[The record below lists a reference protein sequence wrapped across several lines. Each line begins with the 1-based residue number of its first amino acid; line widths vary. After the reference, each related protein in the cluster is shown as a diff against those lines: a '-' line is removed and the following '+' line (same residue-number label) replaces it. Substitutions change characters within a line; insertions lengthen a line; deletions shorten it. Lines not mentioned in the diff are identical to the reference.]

1 MRVDDAIYMDY
12 QASTPVDARVVEA
25 MMPYMTGEFA
35 NPHSSQH
42 LQGQQAYRACVSAQ
56 ASIANAIGAM
66 PNEIVFTSGATEANN
81 QAIASV
87 LLGYKGKR
95 NKVLVSAIEHKCIR
109 EAAAFYGERLG
120 YDVKEIPVL
129 STGEVDPVAY
139 KRLLTEEVLLV
150 CVMAVNNEI
159 GTLQHVAHL
168 VEQAHEVGALFHCD
182 AAQAPDAVD
191 IDVMNWGVDLLSLS
205 AHKMYGP
212 KGIGALFIDASLHQ
226 DLPPLMQG
234 GGQQE
239 GLRSGTLPTPLCVG
253 FGKAASL
260 WTEEKD
266 QRRKHLRKM
275 WGFFLQTLDD
285 HCIAYRL
292 NGANQS
298 RHFGNLNIEFVGVDA
313 ESLLAHLQPYVCA
326 STGAAC
332 NSGFLA
338 YSYVLQAIGISS
350 PRAASSIRF
359 SFGQHTDKA
368 QIEEVVRRIDQAI
381 GLLSLP
387 DMCDLK

>member
-1 MRVDDAIYMDY
+1 MRIDDAIYMDY
-12 QASTPVDARVVEA
+12 QASTPVDARVIEA

-42 LQGQQAYRACVSAQ
+42 MQGHQAYRACVSAQ
-56 ASIANAIGAM
+56 ASIADAIGAM
-66 PNEIVFTSGATEANN
+66 PNEVVFTSGATEANN

-95 NKVLVSAIEHKCIR
+95 NKVLVSAIEHKCIT

-120 YDVKEIPVL
+120 YEVEEIPVL

-139 KRLLTEEVLLV
+139 RRLLTEEVLLV

-168 VEQAHEVGALFHCD
+168 VEQAHDVGALFHCD
-182 AAQAPDAVD
+182 AAQAPDAID

-253 FGKAASL
+253 FGEAVSL
-260 WTEEKD
+260 WVAEKE
-266 QRRKHLRKM
+266 QRREHLHEI
-275 WGFFLQTLDD
+275 WSFFLQTLDD
-285 HCIAYRL
+285 HRIAYRI
-292 NGANQS
+292 NGMNVA
-298 RHFGNLNIEFVGVDA
+298 RHFGNLNVEFIDINA
-313 ESLLAHLQPYVCA
+313 ENLLANLHPHVCA
-326 STGAAC
+326 STGSAC

-338 YSYVLQAIGISS
+338 PSHVLQAIGLPSS
-350 PRAASSIRF
+350 RSASSIRF
-359 SFGQHTDKA
+359 SFGQYTDKT
-368 QIEEVVRRIDQAI
+368 QIEEAVGRIAKTI
-381 GLLSLP
+381 GLLSL
-387 DMCDLK
+387 